1 MKVSTTRF
9 GEIEVKEEDI
19 IYMVEPILG
28 FPYSRRYVILNHKA
42 GSPFKWLQ
50 SIDDGSLAFVI
61 VDPRLFKPDY
71 IVPLEK
77 EDAEK
82 LEIESENEAEVY
94 VFVVIPEDPKEM
106 SANLKGP
113 LVINKRKKLAKQ
125 IVLIDDEYPLRYKLL
140 KGA

>member
-1 MKVSTTRF
+1 MKLFTTRF
-9 GEIEVKEEDI
+9 GEIDIKEDEI
-19 IYMVEPILG
+19 ITMVEPIIG
-28 FPYSRRYVILNHKA
+28 FPYSKRYVIVNHRK

-50 SIDDGSLAFVI
+50 SVDDGSLAFVI

-71 IVPLEK
+71 VVPLEK

-82 LEIESENEAEVY
+82 LEIEREEDAEVY
-94 VFVVIPEDPKEM
+94 VFVVIPEDPKDM

-113 LVINKRKKLAKQ
+113 LVINKRKRLAKQ
-125 IVLIDDEYPLRYKLL
+125 VVLIDDTYPVRYKLL

>member
-1 MKVSTTRF
+1 MKITTTRF
-9 GEIEVKEEDI
+9 GEIDVKEDEI
-19 IYMVEPILG
+19 IHMVEPILG
-28 FPYSRRYVILNHKA
+28 FPYSKRYVILNHKT

-50 SIDDGSLAFVI
+50 SVDDAGLAFVI

-71 IVPLEK
+71 VVPLEK

-82 LEIESENEAEVY
+82 LQIEDEADAEVY

-113 LVINKRKKLAKQ
+113 LVVNRKKRLAKQ
-125 IVLIDDEYPLRYKLL
+125 IVLIDDSYPLRYKLL